1 MPIEIKELSFS
12 YDSKPFI
19 DNLDLKID
27 DGEMVGIIGNTGCG
41 KSTFVRLI
49 AGLIKSD
56 SGKIIIDGDDITNKK
71 FNKKI
76 LRRKLGIV
84 FQFPEMQLFEQ
95 TIEKD
100 IFFGL
105 KQYKLTYDEKYKRA
119 KEALELLGLDFERI
133 KDKSPLA
140 LSGGEKRKIA
150 VAGILVCKPK
160 YLIFDEPIAGL
171 DCNSRD
177 NFMKLLLALKQN
189 GTTIIIISHNTDYL
203 AEYADR
209 ILALS
214 EDAARA
220 VSESIG
226 DAGEIRLCL
235 RSSAVLVSNVLKDFI
250 HEQPH
255 VSFSISSEPKGC
267 DLLIDSVS
275 SAYDI
280 PDNAHLLMTEE
291 ICLAVSSSHPLAH
304 TGHIS
309 VEQMMDEKFIDLA
322 DTPSYAGV
330 FNSIFSK
337 CKKTPQIAYSCND
350 YILQGKLISL
360 GLGVSFV
367 ASVTWTSSSLPEN
380 ISLLHIDDCPHF
392 RSIYYQ
398 PLGSFCSENQRIFEH
413 QLEEYFKKL
422 NK

>member
-71 FNKKI
+71 FNNKI

-140 LSGGEKRKIA
+140 LSGGEKRKVA

-177 NFMKLLLALKQN
+177 SFMKLLLALKQN

-209 ILALS
+209 ILVMDGGKIILDDKPN
-214 EDAARA
+214 EIFNQTNLLNNLN
-220 VSESIG
+220 IG
-226 DAGEIRLCL
+226 VCNSKEIANLL
-235 RSSAVLVSNVLKDFI
+235 NKNGFNIQSDILKYD
-250 HEQPH
+250 
-255 VSFSISSEPKGC
+255 
-267 DLLIDSVS
+267 DLLS
-275 SAYDI
+275 SI
-280 PDNAHLLMTEE
+280 
-291 ICLAVSSSHPLAH
+291 
-304 TGHIS
+304 IS
-309 VEQMMDEKFIDLA
+309 NI
-322 DTPSYAGV
+322 GV
-330 FNSIFSK
+330 I
-337 CKKTPQIAYSCND
+337 ND
-350 YILQGKLISL
+350 
-360 GLGVSFV
+360 
-367 ASVTWTSSSLPEN
+367 
-380 ISLLHIDDCPHF
+380 
-392 RSIYYQ
+392 
-398 PLGSFCSENQRIFEH
+398 
-413 QLEEYFKKL
+413 
-422 NK
+422 

>member
-19 DNLDLKID
+19 DNLDLKIN

-56 SGKIIIDGDDITNKK
+56 SGKIIIDGDDITDKK

-119 KEALELLGLDFERI
+119 KEALELLGLDFEKI

-140 LSGGEKRKIA
+140 LSGGEKRKVA

-189 GTTIIIISHNTDYL
+189 DTTIIIISHNTDYL

-209 ILALS
+209 ILVMDGGKIILDDKPNEIFNQATLLNNLN
-214 EDAARA
+214 
-220 VSESIG
+220 IG
-226 DAGEIRLCL
+226 VCNSKEIANLL
-235 RSSAVLVSNVLKDFI
+235 NKKGFNIQNDILKYD
-250 HEQPH
+250 
-255 VSFSISSEPKGC
+255 
-267 DLLIDSVS
+267 DLL
-275 SAYDI
+275 
-280 PDNAHLLMTEE
+280 
-291 ICLAVSSSHPLAH
+291 
-304 TGHIS
+304 
-309 VEQMMDEKFIDLA
+309 
-322 DTPSYAGV
+322 
-330 FNSIFSK
+330 NSIISN
-337 CKKTPQIAYSCND
+337 IGVIND
-350 YILQGKLISL
+350 
-360 GLGVSFV
+360 
-367 ASVTWTSSSLPEN
+367 
-380 ISLLHIDDCPHF
+380 
-392 RSIYYQ
+392 
-398 PLGSFCSENQRIFEH
+398 
-413 QLEEYFKKL
+413 
-422 NK
+422 

>member
-19 DNLDLKID
+19 DNLDLKIY

-150 VAGILVCKPK
+150 IAGILVCMH
-160 YLIFDEPIAGL
+160 A
-171 DCNSRD
+171 
-177 NFMKLLLALKQN
+177 
-189 GTTIIIISHNTDYL
+189 
-203 AEYADR
+203 
-209 ILALS
+209 
-214 EDAARA
+214 
-220 VSESIG
+220 
-226 DAGEIRLCL
+226 
-235 RSSAVLVSNVLKDFI
+235 KDDQI
-250 HEQPH
+250 
-255 VSFSISSEPKGC
+255 
-267 DLLIDSVS
+267 LLISMNRQKNQS
-275 SAYDI
+275 HKCLTQCLSIHAFF
-280 PDNAHLLMTEE
+280 HLL
-291 ICLAVSSSHPLAH
+291 
-304 TGHIS
+304 
-309 VEQMMDEKFIDLA
+309 EQDGEAFL
-322 DTPSYAGV
+322 Y
-330 FNSIFSK
+330 
-337 CKKTPQIAYSCND
+337 
-350 YILQGKLISL
+350 
-360 GLGVSFV
+360 
-367 ASVTWTSSSLPEN
+367 
-380 ISLLHIDDCPHF
+380 
-392 RSIYYQ
+392 
-398 PLGSFCSENQRIFEH
+398 
-413 QLEEYFKKL
+413 
-422 NK
+422 

>member
-119 KEALELLGLDFERI
+119 KETLELLGLDFEKI

-177 NFMKLLLALKQN
+177 SFMKLLLALKQN

-209 ILALS
+209 ILVMDGGKIILDDKPN
-214 EDAARA
+214 EIFNQTNLLNNLN
-220 VSESIG
+220 IG
-226 DAGEIRLCL
+226 VCNSKKIANLLNKNGFNIQSDI
-235 RSSAVLVSNVLKDFI
+235 LKYD
-250 HEQPH
+250 
-255 VSFSISSEPKGC
+255 
-267 DLLIDSVS
+267 DLLS
-275 SAYDI
+275 SI
-280 PDNAHLLMTEE
+280 
-291 ICLAVSSSHPLAH
+291 
-304 TGHIS
+304 IS
-309 VEQMMDEKFIDLA
+309 NI
-322 DTPSYAGV
+322 GV
-330 FNSIFSK
+330 I
-337 CKKTPQIAYSCND
+337 ND
-350 YILQGKLISL
+350 
-360 GLGVSFV
+360 
-367 ASVTWTSSSLPEN
+367 
-380 ISLLHIDDCPHF
+380 
-392 RSIYYQ
+392 
-398 PLGSFCSENQRIFEH
+398 
-413 QLEEYFKKL
+413 
-422 NK
+422 

>member
-119 KEALELLGLDFERI
+119 KEALELLGLDFEKI

-177 NFMKLLLALKQN
+177 SFMKLLLALKQN

-209 ILALS
+209 ILVMDGGKIILDDKPN
-214 EDAARA
+214 EIFNQTNLLNNLN
-220 VSESIG
+220 IG
-226 DAGEIRLCL
+226 VCNSKEIANLL
-235 RSSAVLVSNVLKDFI
+235 NKNGFNIQNDILKY
-250 HEQPH
+250 E
-255 VSFSISSEPKGC
+255 
-267 DLLIDSVS
+267 DLLS
-275 SAYDI
+275 SI
-280 PDNAHLLMTEE
+280 
-291 ICLAVSSSHPLAH
+291 
-304 TGHIS
+304 IS
-309 VEQMMDEKFIDLA
+309 NI
-322 DTPSYAGV
+322 GV
-330 FNSIFSK
+330 I
-337 CKKTPQIAYSCND
+337 ND
-350 YILQGKLISL
+350 
-360 GLGVSFV
+360 
-367 ASVTWTSSSLPEN
+367 
-380 ISLLHIDDCPHF
+380 
-392 RSIYYQ
+392 
-398 PLGSFCSENQRIFEH
+398 
-413 QLEEYFKKL
+413 
-422 NK
+422 

>member
-19 DNLDLKID
+19 DNLDLKIN

-119 KEALELLGLDFERI
+119 KEALELLGLDFEKI

-209 ILALS
+209 IIVMDDGKIILDDKPNEIFNQTNLLNNLN
-214 EDAARA
+214 
-220 VSESIG
+220 IG
-226 DAGEIRLCL
+226 VCNSKEIANLL
-235 RSSAVLVSNVLKDFI
+235 NKNGFNIQSDILKYD
-250 HEQPH
+250 
-255 VSFSISSEPKGC
+255 
-267 DLLIDSVS
+267 DLLS
-275 SAYDI
+275 SI
-280 PDNAHLLMTEE
+280 
-291 ICLAVSSSHPLAH
+291 
-304 TGHIS
+304 IS
-309 VEQMMDEKFIDLA
+309 NI
-322 DTPSYAGV
+322 GV
-330 FNSIFSK
+330 I
-337 CKKTPQIAYSCND
+337 ND
-350 YILQGKLISL
+350 
-360 GLGVSFV
+360 
-367 ASVTWTSSSLPEN
+367 
-380 ISLLHIDDCPHF
+380 
-392 RSIYYQ
+392 
-398 PLGSFCSENQRIFEH
+398 
-413 QLEEYFKKL
+413 
-422 NK
+422 

>member
-19 DNLDLKID
+19 DNLDLKIN
-27 DGEMVGIIGNTGCG
+27 DGEVVGIIGNTGCG

-133 KDKSPLA
+133 KDKSPLT

-177 NFMKLLLALKQN
+177 SFMKLLLALKQN

-209 ILALS
+209 ILVMDDGKIVLDDKPN
-214 EDAARA
+214 EIFNQTKLLNNLN
-220 VSESIG
+220 IG
-226 DAGEIRLCL
+226 VCNSKEIANLL
-235 RSSAVLVSNVLKDFI
+235 NKNGFNIQNDILKYD
-250 HEQPH
+250 
-255 VSFSISSEPKGC
+255 
-267 DLLIDSVS
+267 DLL
-275 SAYDI
+275 
-280 PDNAHLLMTEE
+280 
-291 ICLAVSSSHPLAH
+291 
-304 TGHIS
+304 
-309 VEQMMDEKFIDLA
+309 
-322 DTPSYAGV
+322 
-330 FNSIFSK
+330 NSIISN
-337 CKKTPQIAYSCND
+337 IGVIND
-350 YILQGKLISL
+350 
-360 GLGVSFV
+360 
-367 ASVTWTSSSLPEN
+367 
-380 ISLLHIDDCPHF
+380 
-392 RSIYYQ
+392 
-398 PLGSFCSENQRIFEH
+398 
-413 QLEEYFKKL
+413 
-422 NK
+422 

>member
-19 DNLDLKID
+19 DNLNLKIN
-27 DGEMVGIIGNTGCG
+27 DGEMVGIMGNTGCG

-119 KEALELLGLDFERI
+119 KEALELLGLDFEKI

-140 LSGGEKRKIA
+140 LSSGEKRKVA

-177 NFMKLLLALKQN
+177 SFMKLLLALKQN

-209 ILALS
+209 ILVMDGGKIILDDKPNEIFNQATLLNNLN
-214 EDAARA
+214 
-220 VSESIG
+220 IG
-226 DAGEIRLCL
+226 VCNSKEIANLL
-235 RSSAVLVSNVLKDFI
+235 NKNGFNIQSDILKYD
-250 HEQPH
+250 
-255 VSFSISSEPKGC
+255 
-267 DLLIDSVS
+267 DLLS
-275 SAYDI
+275 SI
-280 PDNAHLLMTEE
+280 
-291 ICLAVSSSHPLAH
+291 
-304 TGHIS
+304 IS
-309 VEQMMDEKFIDLA
+309 NI
-322 DTPSYAGV
+322 GV
-330 FNSIFSK
+330 I
-337 CKKTPQIAYSCND
+337 ND
-350 YILQGKLISL
+350 
-360 GLGVSFV
+360 
-367 ASVTWTSSSLPEN
+367 
-380 ISLLHIDDCPHF
+380 
-392 RSIYYQ
+392 
-398 PLGSFCSENQRIFEH
+398 
-413 QLEEYFKKL
+413 
-422 NK
+422 

>member
-19 DNLDLKID
+19 DNLDLKIN

-56 SGKIIIDGDDITNKK
+56 SGKIIIYGDDITDKK

-119 KEALELLGLDFERI
+119 KEALELLGLDFEKI

-140 LSGGEKRKIA
+140 LSGGEKRKVA

-209 ILALS
+209 ILVMDGGKIILDDKPNEIFNQATLLNNLN
-214 EDAARA
+214 
-220 VSESIG
+220 IG
-226 DAGEIRLCL
+226 VCNSKEIANLL
-235 RSSAVLVSNVLKDFI
+235 NKKGFNIQNDILKYD
-250 HEQPH
+250 
-255 VSFSISSEPKGC
+255 
-267 DLLIDSVS
+267 DLL
-275 SAYDI
+275 
-280 PDNAHLLMTEE
+280 
-291 ICLAVSSSHPLAH
+291 
-304 TGHIS
+304 
-309 VEQMMDEKFIDLA
+309 
-322 DTPSYAGV
+322 
-330 FNSIFSK
+330 NSIISN
-337 CKKTPQIAYSCND
+337 IGVIND
-350 YILQGKLISL
+350 
-360 GLGVSFV
+360 
-367 ASVTWTSSSLPEN
+367 
-380 ISLLHIDDCPHF
+380 
-392 RSIYYQ
+392 
-398 PLGSFCSENQRIFEH
+398 
-413 QLEEYFKKL
+413 
-422 NK
+422 

>member
-19 DNLDLKID
+19 DKLDLKID
-27 DGEMVGIIGNTGCG
+27 DGEIVGIIGNTGCG

-95 TIEKD
+95 TVEKD

-105 KQYKLTYDEKYKRA
+105 KQFKLTYEEKYKRA
-119 KEALELLGLDFERI
+119 EKTLELLGLDFDRI

-171 DCNSRD
+171 DRNSRD
-177 NFMKLLLALKQN
+177 NFMRLLLSLKRK

-209 ILALS
+209 ILVM
-214 EDAARA
+214 EDGKILLDDKPN
-220 VSESIG
+220 EIFNQTNILNNLNIG
-226 DAGEIRLCL
+226 VCSSKEIANLL
-235 RSSAVLVSNVLKDFI
+235 NKNGFNIQSNILKYD
-250 HEQPH
+250 
-255 VSFSISSEPKGC
+255 
-267 DLLIDSVS
+267 DLLS
-275 SAYDI
+275 SI
-280 PDNAHLLMTEE
+280 
-291 ICLAVSSSHPLAH
+291 
-304 TGHIS
+304 IS
-309 VEQMMDEKFIDLA
+309 NI
-322 DTPSYAGV
+322 GV
-330 FNSIFSK
+330 I
-337 CKKTPQIAYSCND
+337 ND
-350 YILQGKLISL
+350 
-360 GLGVSFV
+360 
-367 ASVTWTSSSLPEN
+367 
-380 ISLLHIDDCPHF
+380 
-392 RSIYYQ
+392 
-398 PLGSFCSENQRIFEH
+398 
-413 QLEEYFKKL
+413 
-422 NK
+422 

>member
-1 MPIEIKELSFS
+1 MPIEIKKLSFS

-119 KEALELLGLDFERI
+119 KEALELLGLDFDRI

-140 LSGGEKRKIA
+140 LSGGEKRKVA

-177 NFMKLLLALKQN
+177 SFMKLLLALKQN

-209 ILALS
+209 ILVMDGGKIILDDKPN
-214 EDAARA
+214 EIFNQTNLLNNLN
-220 VSESIG
+220 IG
-226 DAGEIRLCL
+226 VCNSKKIVNLLNKNGFNIQSDI
-235 RSSAVLVSNVLKDFI
+235 LKYD
-250 HEQPH
+250 
-255 VSFSISSEPKGC
+255 
-267 DLLIDSVS
+267 DLLS
-275 SAYDI
+275 SI
-280 PDNAHLLMTEE
+280 
-291 ICLAVSSSHPLAH
+291 
-304 TGHIS
+304 IS
-309 VEQMMDEKFIDLA
+309 NI
-322 DTPSYAGV
+322 GV
-330 FNSIFSK
+330 I
-337 CKKTPQIAYSCND
+337 ND
-350 YILQGKLISL
+350 
-360 GLGVSFV
+360 
-367 ASVTWTSSSLPEN
+367 
-380 ISLLHIDDCPHF
+380 
-392 RSIYYQ
+392 
-398 PLGSFCSENQRIFEH
+398 
-413 QLEEYFKKL
+413 
-422 NK
+422 

>member
-119 KEALELLGLDFERI
+119 KEALELLGLDFEKI

-177 NFMKLLLALKQN
+177 SFMKLLLALKQN

-209 ILALS
+209 ILVMDGGKIILDDKTN
-214 EDAARA
+214 EIFNQTNLLNNLN
-220 VSESIG
+220 IG
-226 DAGEIRLCL
+226 VCNSKEIANLL
-235 RSSAVLVSNVLKDFI
+235 NKKGFNIQNDILKYD
-250 HEQPH
+250 
-255 VSFSISSEPKGC
+255 
-267 DLLIDSVS
+267 DLL
-275 SAYDI
+275 
-280 PDNAHLLMTEE
+280 
-291 ICLAVSSSHPLAH
+291 
-304 TGHIS
+304 
-309 VEQMMDEKFIDLA
+309 
-322 DTPSYAGV
+322 
-330 FNSIFSK
+330 NSIISN
-337 CKKTPQIAYSCND
+337 IGVIND
-350 YILQGKLISL
+350 
-360 GLGVSFV
+360 
-367 ASVTWTSSSLPEN
+367 
-380 ISLLHIDDCPHF
+380 
-392 RSIYYQ
+392 
-398 PLGSFCSENQRIFEH
+398 
-413 QLEEYFKKL
+413 
-422 NK
+422 

>member
-140 LSGGEKRKIA
+140 LSSGEKRKIA
-150 VAGILVCKPK
+150 IAGILVCKPK

-177 NFMKLLLALKQN
+177 SFMKLLLALKQN

-209 ILALS
+209 ILVMYGGKIILDDKPNEIFNQATLLNNLN
-214 EDAARA
+214 
-220 VSESIG
+220 IG
-226 DAGEIRLCL
+226 VCNSKEIANLL
-235 RSSAVLVSNVLKDFI
+235 NKNGFNIQSDILKYD
-250 HEQPH
+250 
-255 VSFSISSEPKGC
+255 
-267 DLLIDSVS
+267 DLL
-275 SAYDI
+275 
-280 PDNAHLLMTEE
+280 
-291 ICLAVSSSHPLAH
+291 
-304 TGHIS
+304 
-309 VEQMMDEKFIDLA
+309 
-322 DTPSYAGV
+322 
-330 FNSIFSK
+330 NSIISN
-337 CKKTPQIAYSCND
+337 IGVIND
-350 YILQGKLISL
+350 
-360 GLGVSFV
+360 
-367 ASVTWTSSSLPEN
+367 
-380 ISLLHIDDCPHF
+380 
-392 RSIYYQ
+392 
-398 PLGSFCSENQRIFEH
+398 
-413 QLEEYFKKL
+413 
-422 NK
+422 

>member
-95 TIEKD
+95 TVEKD

-119 KEALELLGLDFERI
+119 KETLELLGLDFEII

-177 NFMKLLLALKQN
+177 SFMKLLLALKQN

-209 ILALS
+209 ILVMDGGKIILDDKPN
-214 EDAARA
+214 EIFNQTNLLNNLN
-220 VSESIG
+220 IG
-226 DAGEIRLCL
+226 VCNSKEIANLLNKNGFNIQRDI
-235 RSSAVLVSNVLKDFI
+235 LKYD
-250 HEQPH
+250 
-255 VSFSISSEPKGC
+255 
-267 DLLIDSVS
+267 DLL
-275 SAYDI
+275 
-280 PDNAHLLMTEE
+280 
-291 ICLAVSSSHPLAH
+291 
-304 TGHIS
+304 
-309 VEQMMDEKFIDLA
+309 
-322 DTPSYAGV
+322 
-330 FNSIFSK
+330 NSIISN
-337 CKKTPQIAYSCND
+337 IGVIND
-350 YILQGKLISL
+350 
-360 GLGVSFV
+360 
-367 ASVTWTSSSLPEN
+367 
-380 ISLLHIDDCPHF
+380 
-392 RSIYYQ
+392 
-398 PLGSFCSENQRIFEH
+398 
-413 QLEEYFKKL
+413 
-422 NK
+422 

>member
-49 AGLIKSD
+49 AGLLKSD

-71 FNKKI
+71 FNKNI

-105 KQYKLTYDEKYKRA
+105 KQYKLTYEEKYKRA

-150 VAGILVCKPK
+150 VAGTLVCKPK

-177 NFMKLLLALKQN
+177 SFMKLLLALKQN

-209 ILALS
+209 ILVMDGGKIVLDDKPN
-214 EDAARA
+214 EIFNQTNLLNNLN
-220 VSESIG
+220 IG
-226 DAGEIRLCL
+226 VCNSKEIANLL
-235 RSSAVLVSNVLKDFI
+235 NKNG
-250 HEQPH
+250 
-255 VSFSISSEPKGC
+255 FSIQSDILKYD
-267 DLLIDSVS
+267 DLLS
-275 SAYDI
+275 SI
-280 PDNAHLLMTEE
+280 
-291 ICLAVSSSHPLAH
+291 
-304 TGHIS
+304 IS
-309 VEQMMDEKFIDLA
+309 NI
-322 DTPSYAGV
+322 GV
-330 FNSIFSK
+330 I
-337 CKKTPQIAYSCND
+337 ND
-350 YILQGKLISL
+350 
-360 GLGVSFV
+360 
-367 ASVTWTSSSLPEN
+367 
-380 ISLLHIDDCPHF
+380 
-392 RSIYYQ
+392 
-398 PLGSFCSENQRIFEH
+398 
-413 QLEEYFKKL
+413 
-422 NK
+422 

>member
-19 DNLDLKID
+19 DKLDLKID

-84 FQFPEMQLFEQ
+84 FQFPEMQLFKQ

-105 KQYKLTYDEKYKRA
+105 KQYKLTYEEKYKRA
-119 KEALELLGLDFERI
+119 KEAFELLGLDFEKI

-140 LSGGEKRKIA
+140 LSGGEKRKVA

-177 NFMKLLLALKQN
+177 SFMKLLLALKQN
-189 GTTIIIISHNTDYL
+189 STTIIIISHNTDYL

-209 ILALS
+209 ILVMDDGKIILDDKPN
-214 EDAARA
+214 EIFNQTNLLNNLN
-220 VSESIG
+220 IG
-226 DAGEIRLCL
+226 VCNSKEIANLL
-235 RSSAVLVSNVLKDFI
+235 NKKGFNIQNDILKYD
-250 HEQPH
+250 
-255 VSFSISSEPKGC
+255 
-267 DLLIDSVS
+267 DLL
-275 SAYDI
+275 
-280 PDNAHLLMTEE
+280 
-291 ICLAVSSSHPLAH
+291 
-304 TGHIS
+304 
-309 VEQMMDEKFIDLA
+309 
-322 DTPSYAGV
+322 
-330 FNSIFSK
+330 NSIISN
-337 CKKTPQIAYSCND
+337 IGVIND
-350 YILQGKLISL
+350 
-360 GLGVSFV
+360 
-367 ASVTWTSSSLPEN
+367 
-380 ISLLHIDDCPHF
+380 
-392 RSIYYQ
+392 
-398 PLGSFCSENQRIFEH
+398 
-413 QLEEYFKKL
+413 
-422 NK
+422 

>member
-119 KEALELLGLDFERI
+119 KEALELLGLDFEKI

-140 LSGGEKRKIA
+140 LSGGEKRKVA

-189 GTTIIIISHNTDYL
+189 GITIIIISHNTDYL

-209 ILALS
+209 ILVMDGGKIILDDKPNEIFNQATLLNNLN
-214 EDAARA
+214 
-220 VSESIG
+220 IG
-226 DAGEIRLCL
+226 VCNSKEIANLL
-235 RSSAVLVSNVLKDFI
+235 NKKGFNIQNDILKYD
-250 HEQPH
+250 
-255 VSFSISSEPKGC
+255 
-267 DLLIDSVS
+267 DLL
-275 SAYDI
+275 
-280 PDNAHLLMTEE
+280 
-291 ICLAVSSSHPLAH
+291 
-304 TGHIS
+304 
-309 VEQMMDEKFIDLA
+309 
-322 DTPSYAGV
+322 
-330 FNSIFSK
+330 NSIISN
-337 CKKTPQIAYSCND
+337 IGVIND
-350 YILQGKLISL
+350 
-360 GLGVSFV
+360 
-367 ASVTWTSSSLPEN
+367 
-380 ISLLHIDDCPHF
+380 
-392 RSIYYQ
+392 
-398 PLGSFCSENQRIFEH
+398 
-413 QLEEYFKKL
+413 
-422 NK
+422 

>member
-19 DNLDLKID
+19 DNLDLKIN
-27 DGEMVGIIGNTGCG
+27 DGEVVGIIGNTGCG

-133 KDKSPLA
+133 KDKSPLT

-177 NFMKLLLALKQN
+177 SFMKLLLALKQN
-189 GTTIIIISHNTDYL
+189 GTTIIIIYHNTDYL

-209 ILALS
+209 ILVMDGGKIILDDKPNEIFNQATLLNNLN
-214 EDAARA
+214 
-220 VSESIG
+220 IG
-226 DAGEIRLCL
+226 VCNSKEIVNLL
-235 RSSAVLVSNVLKDFI
+235 NKNGFNIQNDILKYD
-250 HEQPH
+250 
-255 VSFSISSEPKGC
+255 
-267 DLLIDSVS
+267 DLL
-275 SAYDI
+275 
-280 PDNAHLLMTEE
+280 
-291 ICLAVSSSHPLAH
+291 
-304 TGHIS
+304 
-309 VEQMMDEKFIDLA
+309 
-322 DTPSYAGV
+322 
-330 FNSIFSK
+330 NSIISN
-337 CKKTPQIAYSCND
+337 IGVIND
-350 YILQGKLISL
+350 
-360 GLGVSFV
+360 
-367 ASVTWTSSSLPEN
+367 
-380 ISLLHIDDCPHF
+380 
-392 RSIYYQ
+392 
-398 PLGSFCSENQRIFEH
+398 
-413 QLEEYFKKL
+413 
-422 NK
+422 

>member
-1 MPIEIKELSFS
+1 MPIEIKEISFS

-150 VAGILVCKPK
+150 IAGILVCKPK

-177 NFMKLLLALKQN
+177 SFMKLLLALKQN

-203 AEYADR
+203 AKYADR
-209 ILALS
+209 ILVMDGGKIISDDKPNEIFNQTNLLNNLN
-214 EDAARA
+214 
-220 VSESIG
+220 IG
-226 DAGEIRLCL
+226 VCNSKEIANLL
-235 RSSAVLVSNVLKDFI
+235 NKNGFNIQSDILKYD
-250 HEQPH
+250 
-255 VSFSISSEPKGC
+255 
-267 DLLIDSVS
+267 DLL
-275 SAYDI
+275 
-280 PDNAHLLMTEE
+280 
-291 ICLAVSSSHPLAH
+291 
-304 TGHIS
+304 
-309 VEQMMDEKFIDLA
+309 
-322 DTPSYAGV
+322 
-330 FNSIFSK
+330 NSIISN
-337 CKKTPQIAYSCND
+337 IGVIND
-350 YILQGKLISL
+350 
-360 GLGVSFV
+360 
-367 ASVTWTSSSLPEN
+367 
-380 ISLLHIDDCPHF
+380 
-392 RSIYYQ
+392 
-398 PLGSFCSENQRIFEH
+398 
-413 QLEEYFKKL
+413 
-422 NK
+422 

>member
-105 KQYKLTYDEKYKRA
+105 TQYKLTYDEKYKRA
-119 KEALELLGLDFERI
+119 KEALELLGLDFEKI

-140 LSGGEKRKIA
+140 LSGGEKRKVA

-177 NFMKLLLALKQN
+177 SFMKLLLALKQN

-209 ILALS
+209 ILVMDGGKIILDDKPNEIFNQATLLNNLN
-214 EDAARA
+214 
-220 VSESIG
+220 IG
-226 DAGEIRLCL
+226 VCNSKEIANLL
-235 RSSAVLVSNVLKDFI
+235 NKNGFNIQSDILKYD
-250 HEQPH
+250 
-255 VSFSISSEPKGC
+255 
-267 DLLIDSVS
+267 DLLS
-275 SAYDI
+275 SI
-280 PDNAHLLMTEE
+280 
-291 ICLAVSSSHPLAH
+291 
-304 TGHIS
+304 IS
-309 VEQMMDEKFIDLA
+309 NI
-322 DTPSYAGV
+322 GV
-330 FNSIFSK
+330 I
-337 CKKTPQIAYSCND
+337 ND
-350 YILQGKLISL
+350 
-360 GLGVSFV
+360 
-367 ASVTWTSSSLPEN
+367 
-380 ISLLHIDDCPHF
+380 
-392 RSIYYQ
+392 
-398 PLGSFCSENQRIFEH
+398 
-413 QLEEYFKKL
+413 
-422 NK
+422 

>member
-19 DNLDLKID
+19 DNLDLKIN

-71 FNKKI
+71 FDKKI

-100 IFFGL
+100 ILFGL

-119 KEALELLGLDFERI
+119 KEALELLGLDFEKI
-133 KDKSPLA
+133 QDKSPLA
-140 LSGGEKRKIA
+140 LSGGEKRKVA
-150 VAGILVCKPK
+150 VAEILVCKPK

-209 ILALS
+209 ILVMDGGKIILDDKPN
-214 EDAARA
+214 EIFNQTNLLNNLN
-220 VSESIG
+220 IG
-226 DAGEIRLCL
+226 VCNSKEIANLL
-235 RSSAVLVSNVLKDFI
+235 NKNGFNIQSDILKYD
-250 HEQPH
+250 
-255 VSFSISSEPKGC
+255 
-267 DLLIDSVS
+267 DLL
-275 SAYDI
+275 
-280 PDNAHLLMTEE
+280 
-291 ICLAVSSSHPLAH
+291 
-304 TGHIS
+304 
-309 VEQMMDEKFIDLA
+309 
-322 DTPSYAGV
+322 
-330 FNSIFSK
+330 NSIISN
-337 CKKTPQIAYSCND
+337 IGVIND
-350 YILQGKLISL
+350 
-360 GLGVSFV
+360 
-367 ASVTWTSSSLPEN
+367 
-380 ISLLHIDDCPHF
+380 
-392 RSIYYQ
+392 
-398 PLGSFCSENQRIFEH
+398 
-413 QLEEYFKKL
+413 
-422 NK
+422 